1 MGVEKGKRRHYFAGK
16 IDRFYDV
23 TAMRRLAMLSTLE
36 LRHNI
41 ESGFLPLSCKC
52 ELNGDGSLQIQ
63 IFDKKTGRVD
73 LLVTGVSASQLKGS
87 REISQLIAELR
98 AELDFFQNCEAR
110 MVIAEVVDMSQP
122 PPR

>member
-1 MGVEKGKRRHYFAGK
+1 
-16 IDRFYDV
+16 
-23 TAMRRLAMLSTLE
+23 MLSALE
-36 LRHNI
+36 VRHII

-73 LLVTGVSASQLKGS
+73 LLVTGVSTSRLNGS
-87 REISQLIAELR
+87 REVSQLIAELQ
-98 AELDFFQNCEAR
+98 AELNFVQNCEDR

-122 PPR
+122 RPR